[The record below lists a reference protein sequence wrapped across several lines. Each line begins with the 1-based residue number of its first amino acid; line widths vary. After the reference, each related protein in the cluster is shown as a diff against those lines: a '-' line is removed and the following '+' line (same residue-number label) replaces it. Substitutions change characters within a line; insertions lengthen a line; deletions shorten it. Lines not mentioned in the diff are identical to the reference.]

1 MDSNYIYFIGIIVS
15 FPIVFRILFKLK
27 FQELFKTNN
36 VWEIKVAYILFSIS
50 ICHLLASF
58 LEKFYLISN

>member
-1 MDSNYIYFIGIIVS
+1 MNSNYIYLIGFLVS

-27 FQELFKTNN
+27 FQELFKANN
-36 VWEIKVAYILFSIS
+36 VIEIKIAYILFSLC
-50 ICHLLASF
+50 ICHLLGSF

>member
-36 VWEIKVAYILFSIS
+36 VWEIKVAYILFSIA